1 MHKVVTNIKRPNP
14 ETVDAFN
21 ADQLGVATVHEAQ
34 GRKGLLAAY
43 MSPIYAGAYIAGP
56 AVTISALS
64 RSRSDALANA
74 WPHVATAAKT
84 TP

>member
-1 MHKVVTNIKRPNP
+1 MHKVVTNIKRPKP

-56 AVTISALS
+56 AVTTTAGGSVVRAWCCCYSGPL
-64 RSRSDALANA
+64 RSC
-74 WPHVATAAKT
+74 
-84 TP
+84 